1 MVFMA
6 RKSRLNA
13 RKQPLQK
20 RSQVTVAVILEAA
33 ARILEERGLEGYN
46 TNAIAERG
54 GISVGS
60 VYQYFPNKDALT
72 LALIARFEAELSEAV
87 QGAMSSSGGH
97 PLRDRLRRL
106 IRALLD
112 VHAGRARL
120 NRILETEE
128 DRLRHLLPDTSA
140 DAGLKGLVAA
150 LLSRHRS
157 EVGAPVDAAAIDDL
171 IVIVR
176 ALVDAALHKQTSQA
190 IAERRILRA
199 VEGYLHWR

>member
-1 MVFMA
+1 MA
-6 RKSRLNA
+6 KKSRLNA

-20 RSQVTVAVILEAA
+20 RSQETVAVILEAA

-72 LALIARFEAELSEAV
+72 LALIARFEADLLEAA
-87 QGAMSSSGGH
+87 QGAMFDGGT
-97 PLRDRLRRL
+97 LRDKLRRL

-128 DRLRHLLPDTSA
+128 DRL
-140 DAGLKGLVAA
+140 
-150 LLSRHRS
+150 
-157 EVGAPVDAAAIDDL
+157 
-171 IVIVR
+171 
-176 ALVDAALHKQTSQA
+176 
-190 IAERRILRA
+190 
-199 VEGYLHWR
+199 

>member
-1 MVFMA
+1 VA

-20 RSQVTVAVILEAA
+20 RSQETVAVILEAA
-33 ARILEERGLEGYN
+33 ARILEERSLEGYN
-46 TNAIAERG
+46 TNAVAERG

-72 LALIARFEAELSEAV
+72 LALIARFETELVDAV
-87 QGAMSSSGGH
+87 QHAVAASEGR
-97 PLRDRLRRL
+97 PLKDGLKRL

-128 DRLRHLLPDTSA
+128 DRLRQQLPDTTA
-140 DAGLKGLVAA
+140 ERGFAKLVAA
-150 LLSRHRS
+150 FLARHRS
-157 EVGAPVDAAAIDDL
+157 EVGVIDAAAIDDL

-176 ALVDAALHKQTSQA
+176 AMVDAALQRESSPA
-190 IAERRILRA
+190 AAERRILRA
-199 VEGYLHWR
+199 LEGYLHWR